1 MTPRLWAVDWLEN
14 SQPIAQANT
23 NFVTVQQQMV
33 TNQFEGYAQVEP
45 VALLPVRVAQSGV
58 ITGLEIMPGTTV
70 RSGQTLA
77 ELSGPEIQALLAQDE
92 ANAYSAKS
100 NLLASQESLAIQQE
114 QLASHLV
121 THLMI
126 LQAES
131 AVAQAQSAYDT
142 AQAQLQAVRQTITL
156 KSPTDG
162 IVLSV
167 NATDGER
174 IGIGDTVLT
183 LQSPDKLWLKA
194 DYYGINANAIQIS
207 MIGQFLPA
215 DGGEPIPVKVST
227 VFGGLTP
234 DGAEAVG
241 LVATTTSPDWL
252 NGQSGTVTLN
262 GAQRLLV
269 VVPTRAL
276 VLDQGKWWVLVRTE
290 KGEEPQAVVP
300 GPACGWQTAIQ
311 SGLRAGE
318 QIVVENAYLE
328 FHRGI
333 SENYQPP
340 D

>member
-1 MTPRLWAVDWLEN
+1 MEN

-23 NFVTVQQQMV
+23 NFVTVQQQTV

-45 VALLPVRVAQSGV
+45 VALLPVRIAQSGV
-58 ITGLEIMPGTTV
+58 ITGLEIMPGTVV

-92 ANAYSAKS
+92 ANANSAKS
-100 NLLASQESLAIQQE
+100 NLLASQKSLAIQQE
-114 QLASHLV
+114 QLASRLV

-174 IGIGDTVLT
+174 VGAGDTVLT
-183 LQSPDKLWLKA
+183 LQPPDKLWLKA
-194 DYYGINANAIQIS
+194 DYYGSDSAAIQTG
-207 MIGQFLPA
+207 MGGQFFPA
-215 DGGEPIPVKVST
+215 DGGEPVPVKVCT
-227 VFGGLTP
+227 VFGALTP

-241 LVATTTSPDWL
+241 LVAVTPSPNWL
-252 NGQSGTVTLN
+252 NGKFGTVTLN
-262 GAQRLLV
+262 GAQRSLP

-276 VLDQGKWWVLVRTE
+276 VLDQGKWWVLIRTE
-290 KGEEPQAVVP
+290 KGEQPQAVVP
-300 GPACGWQTAIQ
+300 GPARGWQTVIE
-311 SGLRAGE
+311 SGLQSGE

-328 FHRGI
+328 FHRTI
-333 SENYQPP
+333 SGNYQPP